1 LTERGTDKG
10 IVVTR
15 RDQDGKTR
23 NFDVGMNDLL
33 QPDDVLI
40 IKEGLF

>member
-15 RDQDGKTR
+15 RDRDGKTS
-23 NFDVGMNDLL
+23 NVDVGMNDPL